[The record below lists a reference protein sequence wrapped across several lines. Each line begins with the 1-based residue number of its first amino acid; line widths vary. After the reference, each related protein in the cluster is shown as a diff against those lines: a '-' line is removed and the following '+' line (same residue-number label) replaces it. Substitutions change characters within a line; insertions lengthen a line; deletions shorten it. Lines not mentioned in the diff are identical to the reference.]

1 MTALQPF
8 EYYSHNTNEIR
19 KVQINPHQM
28 EELSHTMA
36 ETIVD
41 NMSTKDLVR
50 YVHDDLVEYYTKLSH
65 DELLCEVVNY
75 YDDGDLS
82 RNSYNCV
89 SMSMPNLKYLLT
101 KASTQLDIDVVLQK
115 LKAIVNNN
123 NTKQVQ
129 TCFQVPLPSISR
141 YDDYEDE
148 VCEID

>member
-50 YVHDDLVEYYTKLSH
+50 YVHDDL
-65 DELLCEVVNY
+65 LCEVVNY
-75 YDDGDLS
+75 YDDGADE
-82 RNSYNCV
+82 
-89 SMSMPNLKYLLT
+89 LLT
-101 KASTQLDIDVVLQK
+101 HIEENV
-115 LKAIVNNN
+115 
-123 NTKQVQ
+123 
-129 TCFQVPLPSISR
+129 
-141 YDDYEDE
+141 
-148 VCEID
+148 

>member
-8 EYYSHNTNEIR
+8 EYYSHNTNQIR

-75 YDDGDLS
+75 YDDGADE
-82 RNSYNCV
+82 
-89 SMSMPNLKYLLT
+89 LLT
-101 KASTQLDIDVVLQK
+101 HIEENV
-115 LKAIVNNN
+115 
-123 NTKQVQ
+123 
-129 TCFQVPLPSISR
+129 
-141 YDDYEDE
+141 
-148 VCEID
+148 